1 MKKEEYMINVKSF
14 FDFMN
19 ESITPYH
26 AVKNVEEILLQN
38 GFIELFENEV
48 WKLDANKK
56 YYVKRDD
63 TSIIA
68 FYGNNP
74 INPSCHIIAS
84 HCDSPCLM
92 IKPKPI
98 LSRPGYVR
106 LNVETYGGMIMS
118 TWFDKPLGIAGRVIV
133 ETSNNTIET
142 KLVKL
147 SKSVVI
153 PNVAIHFNRT
163 INTSFAINPQVDLL
177 PLLGSNENKFNEELE
192 NEVDHQKIVSY
203 DLFLYNKEEAG
214 FAGLEDEYITSSR
227 IDDLECVY
235 TSLCGF
241 IENVSKSNNT
251 NILAIFNNEEVGSLS
266 MAGADSTLLGDVI
279 HRISDSYSLDYIR
292 LLNNSMILSADN
304 AHAVHPAHPEYT
316 DDVNAVY
323 MNKGLVIKRQA
334 GLRYTTN
341 ARSEGIL
348 RFLLDSEK
356 IPYQLFTNRSNIL
369 GGSTLGAINQRH
381 LSILSCDVGLAQL
394 AMHSSLETA
403 GSKDIEYAISAF
415 SKFYNTSFIIRNSK
429 VEFSK

>member
-1 MKKEEYMINVKSF
+1 
-14 FDFMN
+14 
-19 ESITPYH
+19 
-26 AVKNVEEILLQN
+26 
-38 GFIELFENEV
+38 
-48 WKLDANKK
+48 
-56 YYVKRDD
+56 
-63 TSIIA
+63 
-68 FYGNNP
+68 
-74 INPSCHIIAS
+74 
-84 HCDSPCLM
+84 M

-279 HRISDSYSLDYIR
+279 HRISDSYSLDYIG

-369 GGSTLGAINQRH
+369 GGSTAGAINQRH

-403 GSKDIEYAISAF
+403 GSKDIDYAISAF
-415 SKFYNTSFIIRNSK
+415 SKFYNSSFIITNSK
-429 VEFSK
+429 VEFIK

>member
-1 MKKEEYMINVKSF
+1 MCSS
-14 FDFMN
+14 D
-19 ESITPYH
+19 
-26 AVKNVEEILLQN
+26 L
-38 GFIELFENEV
+38 
-48 WKLDANKK
+48 
-56 YYVKRDD
+56 
-63 TSIIA
+63 
-68 FYGNNP
+68 
-74 INPSCHIIAS
+74 
-84 HCDSPCLM
+84 
-92 IKPKPI
+92 
-98 LSRPGYVR
+98 
-106 LNVETYGGMIMS
+106 
-118 TWFDKPLGIAGRVIV
+118 
-133 ETSNNTIET
+133 
-142 KLVKL
+142 
-147 SKSVVI
+147 

-381 LSILSCDVGLAQL
+381 QIGRASCRERV
-394 AMHSSLETA
+394 
-403 GSKDIEYAISAF
+403 
-415 SKFYNTSFIIRNSK
+415 
-429 VEFSK
+429 